1 MVIEVASLSNGPRG
15 ASFYSHLEEC
25 AVCRAFYA
33 DEEEDMDTPPVFEWG
48 GIIGGSG
55 DEEEEEE

>member
-1 MVIEVASLSNGPRG
+1 MASLSNGPRG